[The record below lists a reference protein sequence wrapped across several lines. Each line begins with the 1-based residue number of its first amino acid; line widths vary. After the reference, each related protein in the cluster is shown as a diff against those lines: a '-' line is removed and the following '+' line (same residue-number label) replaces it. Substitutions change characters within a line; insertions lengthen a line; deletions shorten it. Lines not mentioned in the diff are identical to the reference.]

1 MDDGILIRAAEKFG
15 TPLFVYDLDDV
26 ERHYRELFDFI
37 PVENLRILYA
47 MKANYQPAIL
57 KRLRDCGCGIDAVS
71 PGEIAFAM
79 KCGFKPEDILFTAN
93 NLTESESEA
102 AFATG
107 VLMNIGSLSHL
118 RKFALAHP
126 GGRLCLRF
134 NPDVVDGDSVNTMT
148 GGDLTKFGILLDDI
162 GEVLEIVRKNRLK
175 VVGLHEHTGSGLQD
189 FHSVWRAMDNLLS
202 VARPEY
208 FPDLEFIDLGGGFKV
223 PYRPDEKEIDYT
235 EMGRG
240 VAERLKKCS
249 QLFRRDLK
257 LLFEPGKF
265 LAARCGHLLVR
276 VNTVKYNRSRIII
289 GCDSG
294 FPQLIRPMLYGAY
307 HHILNL
313 TNPSGREEIVDICGN
328 ICETGDRF
336 AEQRPMPEC
345 REGDL
350 LSIENAGAYCY
361 SMGGIYNL
369 RPMPAEATVSRGE
382 LKLAR
387 KALSNDEMVAN
398 ILSECLI

>member
-1 MDDGILIRAAEKFG
+1 MDDKILIRAAEQFG

-26 ERHYRELFDFI
+26 ERHYRELFRFL
-37 PVENLRILYA
+37 PVKNLRILYA

-57 KRLRDCGCGIDAVS
+57 KRLRSCGCGIDAVS

-79 KCGFKPEDILFTAN
+79 KCGFRPEEILFTAN
-93 NLTESESEA
+93 NLTDAESEE
-102 AFATG
+102 AFAAG
-107 VLMNIGSLSHL
+107 VLMNVGSLSHL
-118 RKFALAHP
+118 RKFAAAHP
-126 GGRLCLRF
+126 GEGVCLRF

-162 GEVLEIVRKNRLK
+162 GEVLEIVRRNRLR

-223 PYRPDEKEIDYT
+223 PYRPDEAEIDYT

-240 VAERLKKCS
+240 VAERLAKCS
-249 QLFRRDLK
+249 ERFGRELS

-276 VNTVKYNRSRIII
+276 VNTVKYNRTRTII

-307 HHILNL
+307 HHIRNL
-313 TNPSGREEIVDICGN
+313 TNPAGEPKTVDICGN

-336 AEQRPMPEC
+336 AEQRSLPEC

-350 LSIENAGAYCY
+350 LTIENAGAYCY
-361 SMGGIYNL
+361 SMGGVYNM
-369 RPMPAEATVSRGE
+369 RPMPAEAAVSGGE
-382 LKLAR
+382 LKLVR
-387 KALSNDEMVAN
+387 RALSNGELADS
-398 ILSECLI
+398 ILSECL